1 MEGCIDFITLPRK
14 SLLEQFFIKMHK
26 LIALLLLHYCF
37 TMLRKE
43 PDDRKKGI
51 NLPLEE
57 VLDGT
62 SGHNILE

>member
-1 MEGCIDFITLPRK
+1 
-14 SLLEQFFIKMHK
+14 MHK

-43 PDDRKKGI
+43 PDDRKKGM